1 MPPKPPAP
9 SSSSARSKRF
19 DEDAPTQ
26 VDELAPAIPRASAAP
41 GPLSLAPPPAS
52 LSAPASSASADSSR
66 GSSTSLV
73 TARETLGY
81 QEIQRTRAFMRVALG
96 LAVVQ
101 AWALPFVGGDH
112 TAKFML
118 VAAIV
123 AVVVVCGRLLLLL
136 KNDEAYTVP
145 RALLAAYSTIVAV
158 FCGIHFYG
166 VFSPGAAIVP
176 LGIYFF
182 CTGQSDRASVAVY
195 VTCAGLYGAMGA
207 LVTSGLVP
215 DRGVIRADGVPLLER
230 VVILVLIEGIFF
242 AVYSIARKT
251 REATLYAIERHDVVV
266 RSLAQRDAL
275 LHEAR
280 HDLVQAMR
288 VGGVGRF
295 SGEVVGPFRLG
306 SVIGR
311 GAMGEVYDAIR
322 MDTKEEAAVKL
333 VHPQLLVERDVVDR
347 FLREAKVTSSLSSP
361 NVVRVLDASAHDA
374 PIPYLAMERLHGE
387 DLATHLRDNKRMAIR
402 KLLAM
407 LRHICAG
414 LDAAH
419 GAGVVHRDLKP
430 RNIFCA
436 RSPSGDEVWKIL
448 DFGVSKLDTGD
459 ATLTRG
465 QLVGTPAYMAPEQ
478 ARALPA
484 GKRADIFALGVITY
498 RALTGAPPFSGD
510 TNVEILFRV
519 SHSMPVRPSDLAKLP
534 ESVDEV
540 LAIALAKDPEDRFES
555 AAKLFT
561 ALDAA
566 TRGRIDPALS
576 AHARGVLAALP
587 WGASGGPAR

>member
-1 MPPKPPAP
+1 MPSKPSAPP
-9 SSSSARSKRF
+9 SSDARSKRF

-26 VDELAPAIPRASAAP
+26 VDELAPAIPRVSAAP
-41 GPLSLAPPPAS
+41 ASLGPAS
-52 LSAPASSASADSSR
+52 PGPASRSDSSR
-66 GSSTSLV
+66 GSSTSSLV

-96 LAVVQ
+96 LAVAQ

-112 TAKFML
+112 TAKLLL
-118 VAAIV
+118 VVAIV
-123 AVVVVCGRLLLLL
+123 TVVVVCGRLLLLL
-136 KNDEAYTVP
+136 KNDDAYTVT
-145 RALLAAYSTIVAV
+145 RALGAAYSTIFAV
-158 FCGIHFYG
+158 FCGIYFYG

-182 CTGQSDRASVAVY
+182 CTGQSDRASLAVY
-195 VTCAGLYGAMGA
+195 ATCAGLYCAMGA
-207 LVTSGLVP
+207 LLVSGLVP
-215 DRGVIRADGVPLLER
+215 DPGIIRADGISALER
-230 VVILVLIEGIFF
+230 AVILLLIEGIFY
-242 AVYSIARKT
+242 AVYVIARKT

-311 GAMGEVYDAIR
+311 GAMGEVYEAMR
-322 MDTKEEAAVKL
+322 LDTKEEAAVKL

-361 NVVRVLDASAHDA
+361 NVVRVIDASPHDA

-387 DLATHLRDNKRMAIR
+387 DLATHLRDNKRMGIR
-402 KLLAM
+402 NLLAM
-407 LRHICAG
+407 MRHVCAG
-414 LDAAH
+414 LDVAHAA
-419 GAGVVHRDLKP
+419 GIVHRDLKP

-448 DFGVSKLDTGD
+448 DFGVSKLDSGD

-519 SHSMPVRPSDLAKLP
+519 SHAMPLRPSDLAKLP

-540 LAIALAKDPEDRFES
+540 LAIALAKDPNDRFETATMLF
-555 AAKLFT
+555 AALE
-561 ALDAA
+561 AA
-566 TRGRIDPALS
+566 TRGRIEPALS